1 MIKKLIGSLLVAA
14 IIIASLYL
22 YWQYNRKPAN
32 LVNTKPA
39 FIVTASNLVN
49 EFEIDEA
56 AANIKYLGKI
66 VQVNGTAASVAY
78 SKDTLVNILLGD
90 GLHKVGC
97 QFDKRHTVGKQKF
110 QEMNIISVKGI
121 CTGYLMD
128 VELNRCV
135 IVK

>member
-1 MIKKLIGSLLVAA
+1 MFKKLIWSLLFAA

-22 YWQYNRKPAN
+22 YRQYNRKPAD

-39 FIVTASNLVN
+39 FILTASNLVS
-49 EFEIDEA
+49 EFETNEA
-56 AANIKYLGKI
+56 AANKKFLGKI
-66 VQVNGTAASVAY
+66 IQINGLLASADY
-78 SKDTLVNILLGD
+78 SQDTLINIFIGD

-97 QFDKRHTVGKQKF
+97 QFDKRHTAGIEKF
-110 QEMNIISVKGI
+110 QEMHAISVKGI

>member
-1 MIKKLIGSLLVAA
+1 MIKKLIWSFLFAA

-22 YWQYNRKPAN
+22 YREYNRKPAN

-78 SKDTLVNILLGD
+78 SKDTLVNIMLGD
-90 GLHKVGC
+90 GLHRVGC
-97 QFDKRHTVGKQKF
+97 QFDKRHTAGLEKL
-110 QEMNIISVKGI
+110 QEMHTISIKGI